1 MSFNKLPFF
10 IAKRYLFSKKSHNI
24 INIISGISV
33 VGVTVGTMA
42 LVIVLSVF
50 NGFESLIVSLFN
62 SFNPALTIS
71 AKEGKTFHFDEFPA
85 DSIKN
90 IPGVFVMTRVIEE
103 TALLKYRNKQ
113 FIATIKGVS
122 PEFEAMSGLD
132 TMLIN
137 GKFVLKSEN
146 QSHIIL
152 GAGVAYY
159 LHASLSDPV
168 NPITIFVPRRDGN
181 IGGSIEKAFNSK
193 SIFPSA
199 IFSIQQD
206 FDIKYAVVPLDFA
219 KELLEYEDEVTAVEL
234 GISADA
240 DVDKIQKETK
250 RILGEKYTIKNR
262 FEQQILLYKI
272 MKSEKWAIFFILTF
286 ILIIATFNVIGS
298 LTMLILDKK
307 KDIAILHSMG
317 AGKQLIKRIF
327 LIEGILISVG
337 GAITGLILGAFISW
351 LQQQFGFI
359 SLGNGSGTF
368 VVDAYP
374 VKIVLTD
381 FLLVFVTVVSIGF
394 LAAWYPVKQLSKKY
408 IDQKL

>member
-1 MSFNKLPFF
+1 
-10 IAKRYLFSKKSHNI
+10 
-24 INIISGISV
+24 
-33 VGVTVGTMA
+33 VGTMA

-62 SFNPALTIS
+62 SFNPALTIN

-90 IPGVFVMTRVIEE
+90 IPGVFVLTRVIEE
-103 TALLKYRNKQ
+103 NALLKYRNKQ
-113 FIATIKGVS
+113 YIATIKGVS

-132 TMLIN
+132 TMLIE
-137 GKFVLKSEN
+137 GTFLLKSEN
-146 QSHIIL
+146 QPHTIL
-152 GAGVAYY
+152 GAGVAYF

-168 NPITIFVPRRDGN
+168 NPITIFVPRRGGN
-181 IGGSIEKAFNSK
+181 IGLNIEKAFNSK

-219 KELLEYEDEVTAVEL
+219 RELLEYEDEVTAVEL
-234 GISADA
+234 GFNTGADLR
-240 DVDKIQKETK
+240 KIQKEISQ
-250 RILGEKYTIKNR
+250 ILGEKYTVKNR
-262 FEQQILLYKI
+262 FEQQVLLYKI

-298 LTMLILDKK
+298 LSMLILDKK

-317 AGKQLIKRIF
+317 AGKQLIKRVF
-327 LIEGILISVG
+327 LIEGIMISIG
-337 GAITGLILGAFISW
+337 GAIAGLILGALISW

-374 VKIVLTD
+374 VKIVLSD
-381 FLLVFVTVVSIGF
+381 FILVFFTVVSIG
-394 LAAWYPVKQLSKKY
+394 LIAAWYPVKQLSKKY